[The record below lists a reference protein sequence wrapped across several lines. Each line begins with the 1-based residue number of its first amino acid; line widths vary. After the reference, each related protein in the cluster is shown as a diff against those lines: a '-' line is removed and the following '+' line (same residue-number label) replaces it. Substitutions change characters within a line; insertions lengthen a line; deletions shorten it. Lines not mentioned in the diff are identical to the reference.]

1 MQQNQWHEVWEQ
13 ITIFFVKYIPVPA
26 LIAIFIKISVQ
37 VKRKTA
43 TWLGSLV
50 SLFIGV
56 GAASLVSGF
65 VKEHT
70 SENFY
75 PIAIGFI
82 AIMSE
87 KTIEYLMFKANVDKF
102 FNVVGVS
109 ITEWIKR
116 KLK

>member
-1 MQQNQWHEVWEQ
+1 MHQNQWQDLWEQ
-13 ITIFFVKYIPVPA
+13 ITIFFVKYIPIPA

-56 GAASLVSGF
+56 GVASLANAF
-65 VKEHT
+65 VKQHT
-70 SENFY
+70 SENLY

-87 KTIEYLMFKANVDKF
+87 KTIEYLMFKADVDKALSAIG
-102 FNVVGVS
+102 NS
-109 ITEWIKR
+109 ITDWIKR
-116 KLK
+116 KFK